1 MNELVDSDEEVNA
14 ADIDENRPLVES
26 SAGDDEEDD
35 DYDEDE
41 VSLVDSD
48 EERDLVK

>member
-14 ADIDENRPLVES
+14 ADIDENRPLVEGSS
-26 SAGDDEEDD
+26 SAEEEED

-41 VSLVDSD
+41 ASLVDSD
-48 EERDLVK
+48 EERELVK

>member
-14 ADIDENRPLVES
+14 ADIDENRPLAEGSS
-26 SAGDDEEDD
+26 SADEEE

-48 EERDLVK
+48 VEKELVK